1 MARREGKNALD
12 AARSPMNTIPTCTRM
27 VIVGLESGLHLTP
40 SSQIVQLA
48 QKFSSQFLIRK
59 GERAV
64 DGKSMLDLL
73 TLAAEHGETLT
84 LEATGDDAEQAIAA
98 IAGLFE
104 RNFNLD
110 HPA

>member
-1 MARREGKNALD
+1 
-12 AARSPMNTIPTCTRM
+12 MNSIPTCTRT
-27 VIVGLESGLHLTP
+27 VTVGLESGLHLTP

-48 QKFSSQFLIRK
+48 QKFSCQFLIRK
-59 GERAV
+59 GDRVV

-73 TLAAEHGETLT
+73 TLAAEHGESLQ
-84 LEATGDDAEQAIAA
+84 LEASGDDAEQAVAA

-110 HPA
+110 QPG